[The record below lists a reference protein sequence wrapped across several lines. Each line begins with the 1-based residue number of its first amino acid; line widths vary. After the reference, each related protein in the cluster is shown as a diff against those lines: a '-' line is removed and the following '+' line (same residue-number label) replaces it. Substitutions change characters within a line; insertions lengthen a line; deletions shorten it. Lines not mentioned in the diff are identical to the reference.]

1 MLSIAIDDTVGR
13 AVESCTTTARVSVI
27 VLYEKYVDVDVI
39 GSVLSTRISKLLLS
53 VDKIPKSDATVTLK
67 YCPVKAVVS
76 VVEESVVALRKPESS
91 YSATFI
97 ILPFSV
103 SVLISFIGSTTYA
116 AVPTVSLALPSSGTQ
131 EPLSAKR

>member
-1 MLSIAIDDTVGR
+1 M
-13 AVESCTTTARVSVI
+13 
-27 VLYEKYVDVDVI
+27 LYEKYVDVDVI
-39 GSVLSTRISKLLLS
+39 GSVLSSRTSKLLLS

-103 SVLISFIGSTTYA
+103 SVLDSTNRKSAISTPLTS
-116 AVPTVSLALPSSGTQ
+116 SLKVILIPNTAFCIVLV
-131 EPLSAKR
+131 LSISM